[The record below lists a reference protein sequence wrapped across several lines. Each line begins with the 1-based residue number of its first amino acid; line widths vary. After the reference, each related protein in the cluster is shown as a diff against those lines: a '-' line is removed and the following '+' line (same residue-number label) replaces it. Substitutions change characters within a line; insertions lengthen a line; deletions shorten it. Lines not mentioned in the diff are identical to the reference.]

1 MSLRF
6 GVFAIAILTIG
17 ATSTRARMAQET
29 VEPGS
34 VQATRPGGVEPSPS
48 GSLPPLPPVSPA
60 PVSGFED
67 EAAYLRSIADR
78 VQALAGR
85 ADAVA
90 DSTRRVDLLAAAA
103 NWILAYEL
111 ESCCTKRLLRL
122 SGRDPGMDEAT
133 CRAGLDRAD
142 ALIERVNSSLQE
154 LRDSEQELPGG
165 WLVESSRRL
174 ETLRAFASAL
184 RAYLLAGSDE
194 ESLREL
200 RRAASILAP
209 LLEDPDRR
217 VAAAAGL
224 WQACLRARAGNP
236 TRALSILEP
245 VLIDPPADSMPYA
258 LFARLLRCR
267 FVAEIG
273 GSAGALALLMQ
284 VEERSAEWLS
294 TQEERDQAA
303 RAAQF
308 LRLQIMADWY
318 ARLDETR
325 QSDERNWCIERSRR
339 LIDERFGDV
348 GNSVL
353 RLTPVIPIFAR
364 PPEPEPAK
372 DRARPAEDG

>member
-1 MSLRF
+1 MSLRY

-34 VQATRPGGVEPSPS
+34 VQATSPGGVELSPS
-48 GSLPPLPPVSPA
+48 GSLPALPPVSPA
-60 PVSGFED
+60 PVPGFED
-67 EAAYLRSIADR
+67 EATYLRSIADR
-78 VQALAGR
+78 VQALAGQ

-90 DSTRRVDLLAAAA
+90 DSARCVDLLAAAA
-103 NWILAYEL
+103 NLTLAYEL
-111 ESCCTKRLLRL
+111 ESCCTKRLLHLR
-122 SGRDPGMDEAT
+122 GRDPGMDEAA

-142 ALIERVNSSLQE
+142 ALIGRANSSLQE
-154 LRDSEQELPGG
+154 LRGSEEELPGG

-200 RRAASILAP
+200 RRAASVLAP
-209 LLEDPDRR
+209 VLEDPNRR
-217 VAAAAGL
+217 VATAAGL

-258 LFARLLRCR
+258 LFARLARCR
-267 FVAEIG
+267 LVAEIG

-372 DRARPAEDG
+372 GRVRPAEDG